1 MELKLNHLKE
11 YARMTAEERQS
22 ERGKSIRAELIYRM
36 RWMPKRWRKLVRCRY
51 ILRYSAVRTGIE
63 IHVSERTVRAW
74 TKEIAEWLEDTDK
87 YLEELT

>member
-1 MELKLNHLKE
+1 MVLTIDDLKE
-11 YARMTAEERQS
+11 YAKMSVTERNTDRGREIRKELEE
-22 ERGKSIRAELIYRM
+22 RM
-36 RWMPKRWRKLVRCRY
+36 RWMPIKWRRLVRCRY

-87 YLEELT
+87 YLDELT

>member
-1 MELKLNHLKE
+1 MNLTINDLNE
-11 YARMTAEERQS
+11 YAKMSATERHN
-22 ERGKSIRAELIYRM
+22 ERGRAIRDELNFRM
-36 RWMPKRWRKLVRCRY
+36 RWMPIKWRRLVRCRY

-87 YLEELT
+87 YLDELT